1 MLVGRSG
8 RKHSK
13 GQELN
18 LQALEVFCEVV
29 RRQSFSR
36 GAATCG
42 ISQSAASQLVAHLE
56 EELGF
61 QLIDRRHRP
70 LEPTTEGTRYH
81 KGCQELLYNHRA
93 LLDEIRRH
101 QKALAD
107 TVRVASIYSAG
118 LHTLN
123 RYLARFMSRHGS
135 ANVRLEYFH
144 PSKVHTVVLED
155 EADIGVT
162 SYPKPDRQLCVIP
175 WVEEQMVL
183 ACPHDHRLSRLTT
196 LRLEQLEGE
205 SFVAFDPELKIRQ
218 EIDRTLKKHHASVKI
233 VSEFDNIVTIK
244 QALEISGAVS
254 ILPRPSIERE
264 VQRNTLSEVAIEDID
279 LRRPVGIIHKRGKKL
294 TPTVQQF
301 IASLVEE

>member
-8 RKHSK
+8 LRHSK

-70 LEPTTEGTRYH
+70 LEPTAEGTRYH
-81 KGCQELLYNHRA
+81 EGCQELLYNHRA

-118 LHTLN
+118 LRDSTRSYAPHAN
-123 RYLARFMSRHGS
+123 R
-135 ANVRLEYFH
+135 
-144 PSKVHTVVLED
+144 P
-155 EADIGVT
+155 
-162 SYPKPDRQLCVIP
+162 
-175 WVEEQMVL
+175 
-183 ACPHDHRLSRLTT
+183 
-196 LRLEQLEGE
+196 
-205 SFVAFDPELKIRQ
+205 
-218 EIDRTLKKHHASVKI
+218 RTQVFRSSTFRK
-233 VSEFDNIVTIK
+233 
-244 QALEISGAVS
+244 
-254 ILPRPSIERE
+254 RIER
-264 VQRNTLSEVAIEDID
+264 
-279 LRRPVGIIHKRGKKL
+279 HL
-294 TPTVQQF
+294 TIQG
-301 IASLVEE
+301 

>member
-1 MLVGRSG
+1 
-8 RKHSK
+8 
-13 GQELN
+13 LN

-70 LEPTTEGTRYH
+70 LQTTVEGARYFA
-81 KGCQELLYNHRA
+81 GCQELLHHHRA

-101 QKALAD
+101 QKALSD

-118 LHTLN
+118 LHTLSQ
-123 RYLARFMSRHGS
+123 YLGRFMSRYPG
-135 ANVRLEYFH
+135 ATVRLEYFH
-144 PSKVHTVVLED
+144 PSKVHAVVLDE

-162 SYPKPDRQLCVIP
+162 SYPKPNRQLCVIP
-175 WVEEQMVL
+175 WVEERMVL
-183 ACPHDHRLSRLTT
+183 ACPPGHRLSRLTSM
-196 LRLEQLEGE
+196 RLEQLEGE
-205 SFVAFDPELKIRQ
+205 SFVAFDHELKIRQ
-218 EIDRTLKKHHASVKI
+218 EIDRTLRKHHVGVKI
-233 VSEFDNIVTIK
+233 VSEFDNIETIK
-244 QALEISGAVS
+244 HALEISRAVS
-254 ILPRPSIERE
+254 ILPHPSIERE
-264 VQRNTLSEVAIEDID
+264 VHRGTLVEVVIEDID

-294 TPTVQQF
+294 TLTAQQF
-301 IASLVEE
+301 ISSLVEDSGK